1 MEIMSKVK
9 YVFAKKINETE
20 ETGIIEVYSAK
31 ILCFCDEESSKFII
45 DSIEA
50 KEQLQTLQD
59 FTVQELSCKNEED
72 RLKPIEKQ
80 NEIVNVILNQN
91 ISKGIDKILESHY
104 KKEIDLIEVK
114 KQFQFLIADYL
125 SELTPP
131 IKTAEELVLNYED
144 LTNAQK
150 IIDDKTLDETF
161 GDSDFGR
168 SWTKREILNN
178 GVLKYASGY
187 ETGRTVQC
195 ICIALGLYD
204 EKTGLTQKGREY
216 LYAAYNGGKSV

>member
-59 FTVQELSCKNEED
+59 FTVQELSCKTEEPYD
-72 RLKPIEKQ
+72 KNGFTQLGREFIRLNGKK
-80 NEIVNVILNQN
+80 
-91 ISKGIDKILESHY
+91 ISEPELEY
-104 KKEIDLIEVK
+104 DLV
-114 KQFQFLIADYL
+114 LP
-125 SELTPP
+125 PP

-150 IIDDKTLDETF
+150 IIDDKTLEEIF
-161 GDSDFGR
+161 GYSDFGR

-204 EKTGLTQKGREY
+204 EKKGLTQKGREY

>member
-20 ETGIIEVYSAK
+20 ETGIIEVYSSK

-59 FTVQELSCKNEED
+59 FAVQELSCKT
-72 RLKPIEKQ
+72 
-80 NEIVNVILNQN
+80 
-91 ISKGIDKILESHY
+91 
-104 KKEIDLIEVK
+104 EVH
-114 KQFQFLIADYL
+114 
-125 SELTPP
+125 P
-131 IKTAEELVLNYED
+131 IKTAEELILNYD
-144 LTNAQK
+144 NLTNAQK

-178 GVLKYASGY
+178 AVLKYASGY

-195 ICIALGLYD
+195 ICIALGLYSEGLT
-204 EKTGLTQKGREY
+204 EKKGLTQKGMEY